1 MIHRAAPVS
10 TLAALLPPLQ
20 PRLQVRRGPPSRA
33 LLAAL
38 LSGTLLMACEPAQQS
53 AVKAPSQAAASASV
67 VTDAATEAVTDITAE
82 TAVWQ
87 ELERLEREGVL
98 HPRLSE
104 QALRDL
110 QARTP
115 PGSLLRVELLA
126 LRGSLS
132 AEMRDQALTNSI
144 LTDLQ
149 DWPGQANRSAA
160 QLAHDL
166 VRGIVLMRSGERLK
180 ASKALA
186 TLTQAGASSMPPP
199 LLFRSHLLLAA
210 VQADLGHFDTAI
222 ASAHAALKLADQS
235 GQSWRR
241 AEALSRLV
249 NIYVDA
255 DQLERAVAT
264 SAEALAEAL
273 RDPSPMLMFNVYTTR
288 GIAYAELGDRA
299 VAEQA
304 KQQALNFARLAG
316 ADALAS
322 LALGNYADFHLKQG
336 NFAQALKLSQEG
348 LALARTAQHTESEL
362 LARHNAGIAKIGLN
376 RVAEGKR
383 EVKQAIALEQ
393 QRGAGTS
400 VALGWQELGIA
411 LERAGDLSGAVEALH
426 SYRQL
431 IDKALRDDTRK
442 AVLEAQ
448 ENYDDERRA
457 KETELLNS
465 DSRLKTEQLRAHDLQ
480 LKLWAA
486 LAGCI
491 VLLVTLL
498 GLAYQRIRKT
508 NQALAHSNAALKVQG
523 ERDPLTGLANRR
535 HFQAAIKRLAD
546 KGRFNGTVFLID
558 IDHFKR
564 INDVHG
570 HAAGDSVLVEVA
582 QRLRATLR
590 EEDLVVRWGGE
601 EFLIVVA
608 ARHASS
614 GAGPAVAN
622 EVTLAG
628 TLAQRL
634 LDQIAR
640 PAIAHGRGQLTVTA
654 SIGFASFPLA
664 PHELVVNWERA
675 IDLVD
680 TAMYLAKAHGRN
692 RAYGIE
698 SVAAQDE
705 TGLQTLAASME
716 AAWLDGSIKLLALH
730 GPVADEVA
738 GA

>member
-1 MIHRAAPVS
+1 LIHRVASVS
-10 TLAALLPPLQ
+10 TLAALLPLLQ
-20 PRLQVRRGPPSRA
+20 PRLQVRRGRPSRV

-38 LSGTLLMACEPAQQS
+38 LSGSLLSACEPAVQPAQRS
-53 AVKAPSQAAASASV
+53 AVKTPAQAAIGANPAA
-67 VTDAATEAVTDITAE
+67 DAIAEAAL
-82 TAVWQ
+82 WQ

-98 HPRLSE
+98 HPKLTE
-104 QALRDL
+104 QALHDL

-126 LRGSLS
+126 LRGNLS
-132 AEMRDQALTNSI
+132 AEMRDQALTDSI
-144 LTDLQ
+144 LKDLD
-149 DWPGQANRSAA
+149 DWPGEANRSVAK
-160 QLAHDL
+160 LVHEL
-166 VRGIVLMRSGERLK
+166 VRGLILRRAGERLK
-180 ASKALA
+180 ASKALE
-186 TLTQAGASSMPPP
+186 TLRQANASAMPPP
-199 LLFRSHLLLAA
+199 LLFRSHLFLAA
-210 VQADLGHFDTAI
+210 LQADLGQFDTAI

-249 NIYVDA
+249 NIYVEA
-255 DQLERAVAT
+255 EQLDRAVQT
-264 SAEALAEAL
+264 SAEALTEAL
-273 RDPSPMLMFNVYTTR
+273 RDPSPMLMFNVYTAR
-288 GIAYAELGDRA
+288 GIAYAELGDR
-299 VAEQA
+299 VIAEQA
-304 KQQALNFARLAG
+304 KREALNYARLAS
-316 ADALAS
+316 ADALAA

-336 NFAQALKLSQEG
+336 NFAQALKLAQEG
-348 LALARTAQHTESEL
+348 LALARTTQDTESEL
-362 LARHNAGIAKIGLN
+362 LARHNAGIAKIGLS
-376 RVAEGKR
+376 RVEEGRR
-383 EVKQAIALEQ
+383 EVKQVISLEE

-400 VALGWQELGIA
+400 VSLGWQELGSA
-411 LERAGDLSGAVEALH
+411 LERAGDMSGAVEALH

-431 IDKALRDDTRK
+431 IDQALREDTRK

-457 KETELLNS
+457 KDAALLNS

-486 LAGCI
+486 LTGCI
-491 VLLVTLL
+491 VLLAALL

-508 NQALAHSNAALKVQG
+508 NRALAHSNAALKVQG

-546 KGRFNGTVFLID
+546 KGKFNGTVFLID

-608 ARHASS
+608 ARNASS
-614 GAGPAVAN
+614 GAGPEAASEVAS
-622 EVTLAG
+622 AG
-628 TLAQRL
+628 PLAQRL
-634 LDQIAR
+634 LDQITR
-640 PAIAHGRGQLTVTA
+640 PAIAHGRERLTVTA

-705 TGLQTLAASME
+705 AGLQTLAASIE

>member
-1 MIHRAAPVS
+1 M
-10 TLAALLPPLQ
+10 LAALRPQTRPGLRSL
-20 PRLQVRRGPPSRA
+20 V
-33 LLAAL
+33 LLGAL
-38 LSGTLLMACEPAQQS
+38 LSGAVLTACEPAVQPPPHS
-53 AVKAPSQAAASASV
+53 AATVKATQTDPTAAAAP
-67 VTDAATEAVTDITAE
+67 I
-82 TAVWQ
+82 WQ
-87 ELERLEREGVL
+87 ELERIEREGVL
-98 HPRLSE
+98 HPKLSE
-104 QALRDL
+104 QTLRDM

-126 LRGSLS
+126 LRGNLS
-132 AEMRDQALTNSI
+132 AEMRDPAMTDSI
-144 LTDLQ
+144 LKDLE
-149 DWPGQANRSAA
+149 DWPGEANRSSAK
-160 QLAHDL
+160 LAYDL
-166 VRGIVLMRSGERLK
+166 VRGLALKRGGERLK
-180 ASKALA
+180 ASKALN
-186 TLTQAGASSMPPP
+186 TLNTPSAGREAMA
-199 LLFRSHLLLAA
+199 LKFRSHLFLAA
-210 VQADLGHFDTAI
+210 VQADLGQFDTAI
-222 ASAHAALKLADQS
+222 ASAHAALRLADQS
-235 GQSWRR
+235 GKSWRR

-255 DQLERAVAT
+255 DQLERAVDT

-288 GIAYAELGDRA
+288 GIAYAERGDRA
-299 VAEQA
+299 IAEQA
-304 KQQALNFARLAG
+304 KQEALNFARLAG

-348 LALARTAQHTESEL
+348 LALARTTQNTEAEL
-362 LARHNAGIAKIGLN
+362 LARHNGGIAKIALN

-383 EVKQAIALEQ
+383 EVKQAIALEE
-393 QRGAGTS
+393 QRGAGTN
-400 VALGWQELGIA
+400 VALSWQELGIY
-411 LERAGDLSGAVEALH
+411 LERAGDLSGAIEALH
-426 SYRQL
+426 RYRQL

-465 DSRLKTEQLRAHDLQ
+465 DSQLKTEQLRAHDLQ

-491 VLLVTLL
+491 VLLAALL
-498 GLAYQRIRKT
+498 GLTYLRIRKT
-508 NQALAHSNAALKVQG
+508 NQALAHSNAALKIQG

-546 KGRFNGTVFLID
+546 KGQFSGTVFLID

-582 QRLRATLR
+582 QRLRTTLR
-590 EEDLVVRWGGE
+590 DEDLVVRWGGE

-608 ARHASS
+608 ARAATPESAHQAAYAS
-614 GAGPAVAN
+614 
-622 EVTLAG
+622 

-640 PAIAHGRGQLTVTA
+640 PAIAHGRAQIAVSA

-664 PHELVVNWERA
+664 PHGLAVGWERA

-698 SVAAQDE
+698 SIEARDEAA
-705 TGLQTLAASME
+705 LQALAANME
-716 AAWLDGSIKLLALH
+716 TAWRAGSIKLLALH
-730 GPVADEVA
+730 GPLADEVQA
-738 GA
+738 A

>member
-1 MIHRAAPVS
+1 MKRRASTLIHRAAPVS
-10 TLAALLPPLQ
+10 TLAAFCVLPHLRTPALL
-20 PRLQVRRGPPSRA
+20 VA
-33 LLAAL
+33 LLAGL
-38 LSGTLLMACEPAQQS
+38 LLTACEPATPPSRFS
-53 AVKAPSQAAASASV
+53 AAGTEATKTNSRAAAEPV
-67 VTDAATEAVTDITAE
+67 R
-82 TAVWQ
+82 Q

-98 HPRLSE
+98 HPKLTE

-126 LRGSLS
+126 LRGNLS
-132 AEMRDQALTNSI
+132 AEMRDQAITGSVLK
-144 LTDLQ
+144 DLE
-149 DWPGQANRSAA
+149 DWPSAANRSAA
-160 QLAHDL
+160 KLAHDL
-166 VRGIVLMRSGERLK
+166 VRGLVLRRAGERLK
-180 ASKALA
+180 ASKVLV
-186 TLTQAGASSMPPP
+186 TLPGTAVGPMPIPLLIP
-199 LLFRSHLLLAA
+199 LLFRSHLFLAG
-210 VQADLGHFDTAI
+210 VQAELGQFDTAI
-222 ASAHAALKLADQS
+222 ANAHAALKLADQS

-249 NIYVDA
+249 KIYVDA
-255 DQLERAVAT
+255 EQLDRALAT

-288 GIAYAELGDRA
+288 GIAYAERGDRA
-299 VAEQA
+299 IAEQA
-304 KQQALNFARLAG
+304 KQQALNFARSAG

-336 NFAQALKLSQEG
+336 NFAQALKLSQDG
-348 LALARTAQHTESEL
+348 LALARTTQNTEAEL
-362 LARHNAGIAKIGLN
+362 LAMHNGGIAKIGLN
-376 RVAEGKR
+376 RLEEGKR
-383 EVKQAIALEQ
+383 EVKQAIALEE
-393 QRGAGTS
+393 QRGAGTN
-400 VALGWQELGIA
+400 VALSWQELGIY

-426 SYRQL
+426 HYRQL

-486 LAGCI
+486 LTGCI
-491 VLLVTLL
+491 VLLAALL

-508 NQALAHSNAALKVQG
+508 NRALAHSNAALKIQG

-546 KGRFNGTVFLID
+546 KGQFSGTVFLID

-582 QRLRATLR
+582 QRLRAVLR

-608 ARHASS
+608 AREAAYAS
-614 GAGPAVAN
+614 
-622 EVTLAG
+622 

-640 PAIAHGRGQLTVTA
+640 PAIAHGSAQISVTA
-654 SIGFASFPLA
+654 SMGFASFPLA
-664 PHELVVNWERA
+664 PHGLVVNWEHA

-698 SVAAQDE
+698 SIAAQDE
-705 TGLQTLAASME
+705 VGLQTLAASME
-716 AAWLDGSIKLLALH
+716 AAWREGSIKLLALQ
-730 GPVADEVA
+730 GPQADEVQVA
-738 GA
+738 